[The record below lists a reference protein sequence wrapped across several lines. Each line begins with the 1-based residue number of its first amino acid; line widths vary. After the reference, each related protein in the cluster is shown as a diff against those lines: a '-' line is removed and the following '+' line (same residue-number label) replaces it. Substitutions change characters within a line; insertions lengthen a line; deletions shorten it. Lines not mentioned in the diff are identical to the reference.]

1 MGETSCSNK
10 ESKNSKN
17 QCFTA
22 FVLIKVEGQLE
33 EVMKSLK
40 KIEGVKEA
48 YPVIGEYDAIV
59 KLEVDSIDKVEET
72 AKRILNSIGPVKVAF
87 TLNVQAPPPH
97 VFGDIESRI
106 RQVVGETGIVNPKY
120 GGYEIQVIN
129 ETMFPWLATFKTLLE
144 YPHEIWISRKDNRI
158 VITTKP
164 PPI

>member
-1 MGETSCSNK
+1 MAQK
-10 ESKNSKN
+10 PDSKNKN
-17 QCFTA
+17 DVEKERRYTA
-22 FVLIKVEGQLE
+22 FVLIKAEGELR
-33 EVMKSLK
+33 EVIKGLR

-48 YPVIGEYDAIV
+48 YPLIGEYNAIA
-59 KLEVDSIDKVEET
+59 KLEVESTDQIEPT
-72 AKRILNSIGPVKVAF
+72 AQKILNSIGPVKVAF

-97 VFGDIESRI
+97 IFGDIESRI
-106 RQVVGETGIVNPKY
+106 RQVVGETGVVNPKY

-144 YPHEIWISRKDNRI
+144 YPHEIWISQKDNRI